1 MTTNRA
7 ESIDRAF
14 QSRVHLTLNYPDL
27 QPHAKEQ
34 IWRQFVTQS
43 GKSSCVADETF
54 ERLAQLSLNG
64 RQIKNIVKSAM
75 LLATQ
80 QNERVGIEQ
89 IQTVLKAT
97 GHGDG
102 IDEQDD

>member
-27 QPHAKEQ
+27 QPHAKEK

-43 GKSSCVADETF
+43 EEGSCLTDETF
-54 ERLAQLSLNG
+54 ARLAQLPLNG
-64 RQIKNIVKSAM
+64 RQIKNIVKSAI

-80 QNERVGIEQ
+80 QNEIVGLEQ
-89 IQTVLKAT
+89 IQTVLMAT
-97 GHGDG
+97 GHGDA
-102 IDEQDD
+102 IDE